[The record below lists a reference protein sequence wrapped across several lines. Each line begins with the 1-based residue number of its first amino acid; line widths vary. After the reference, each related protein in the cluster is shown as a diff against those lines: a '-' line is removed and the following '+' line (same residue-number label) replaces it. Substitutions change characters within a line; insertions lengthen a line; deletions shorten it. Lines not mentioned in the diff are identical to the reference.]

1 MEVVGSAG
9 PEEFDLIME
18 AALLFAVVLSTMYAS
33 HQVAD
38 HVFGQ
43 TDKQA
48 ANKALPGR
56 SGWAALLGHVFAYH
70 VVMVVMLLV
79 VLVTFSLPVTLTGIF
94 FGIGFSAVTHA
105 ILDRRWPVR
114 WILEHTG
121 SPEFAKMQQ
130 PLCGMYLA
138 DQGLH
143 YLCLWV
149 SALLF
154 AVL

>member
-1 MEVVGSAG
+1 
-9 PEEFDLIME
+9 ME
-18 AALLFAVVLSTMYAS
+18 AAILFAVVLSTMYAS

-48 ANKALPGR
+48 VNKALPGR
-56 SGWAALLGHVFAYH
+56 AGWSALLGHVFSYH
-70 VVMVVMLLV
+70 VIMLVMLLITLAV
-79 VLVTFSLPVTLTGIF
+79 FSLPVTLTGVIF
-94 FGIGFSAVTHA
+94 GLGFSVVSHA
-105 ILDRRWPVR
+105 FLDRRWPVK
-114 WILEHTG
+114 WILEHIG
-121 SPEFAKMQQ
+121 CSDFAKLET
-130 PLCGMYLA
+130 PIWGMYQA

-143 YLCLWV
+143 YLCLWI

>member
-1 MEVVGSAG
+1 MS
-9 PEEFDLIME
+9 
-18 AALLFAVVLSTMYAS
+18 AVVFAAGLATMYAA

-43 TDKQA
+43 TDKMA
-48 ANKALPGR
+48 ANKANAG
-56 SGWAALLGHVFAYH
+56 LLGWLYLLMH
-70 VVMVVMLLV
+70 VVQYHLIMLVMLMATIY
-79 VLVTFSLPVTLTGIF
+79 VLDLEVTGLGLMAAFWFSFI
-94 FGIGFSAVTHA
+94 THA
-105 ILDRRWPVR
+105 ILDRRWPVK

-143 YLCLWV
+143 WFCLWI
-149 SALLF
+149 SALL
-154 AVL
+154 LTI

>member
-1 MEVVGSAG
+1 MLTSA
-9 PEEFDLIME
+9 I
-18 AALLFAVVLSTMYAS
+18 LFAVFMGVAIAA

-43 TDKQA
+43 NDKIA
-48 ANKALPGR
+48 ANKAKPGR
-56 SGWAALLGHVFAYH
+56 VGWSHIAQHVFAYH
-70 VVMVVMLLV
+70 VVMFVMLLITCV
-79 VLVTFSLPVTLTGIF
+79 ALNLPVTFLGVFASIL
-94 FGIGFSAVTHA
+94 FSALSHGF
-105 ILDRRWPVR
+105 IDRRWPVK
-114 WILEHTG
+114 WILDHTG
-121 SPEFAKMQQ
+121 SPGFAQMQA

-143 YLCLWV
+143 YFCLWI